1 MRLRESQQQDYYTG
15 RRIQM
20 YLDSIAFKAMEN
32 GIKQMGIKQQVH
44 AQNIANIDTP
54 DYKYK
59 TVSFRNT
66 LEDAMEKGK
75 KEYSFQADVSEIQ
88 ETNVLIDGNNVDVDK
103 ENLELYSAYAQSA
116 AIISKLNSALGN
128 VRYVFMNS
136 NLK

>member
-1 MRLRESQQQDYYTG
+1 
-15 RRIQM
+15 M

-32 GIKQMGIKQQVH
+32 GIKEMSIKQQVH

-59 TVSFRNT
+59 TVTFQNT

-75 KEYSFQADVSEIQ
+75 KEYSFQADVSEIS

-103 ENLELYSAYAQSA
+103 ENLELYSAYAQSS
-116 AIISKLNSALGN
+116 AIISKLNSAISN
-128 VRYVFMNS
+128 VRYVFTNS
-136 NLK
+136 NFK